1 MYQQPK
7 HSFITGVKKKFVVF
21 FLKIRINS
29 SFLINLPWLHKMLT
43 LGESWVK
50 GIQEFFI
57 LCNSLYS
64 VIYIQIYNY
73 FQIKNFFNQEDLFLP
88 LVFLKRSESHS
99 VMSDSLRPHGPYSP
113 WNSPGQNTRV
123 GRLSLLQEIFPT
135 QVSHTAGRF
144 FTSCATRE
152 AQEYWS
158 G

>member
-113 WNSPGQNTRV
+113 WNSPGQNLFELFESGV
-123 GRLSLLQEIFPT
+123 GSLSLLQGIFPT
-135 QVSHTAGRF
+135 QGSNPGLP
-144 FTSCATRE
+144 C
-152 AQEYWS
+152 
-158 G
+158 